1 MRQKMLFLGM
11 LALTLAVSA
20 AGIRSSWACSSM
32 GPDKHL
38 GVVKAINTPEGALVL
53 VDAETG
59 KPIQFIAPAKLL
71 EGIKVNDKAVV
82 TFKMEGEKLLAKEI
96 VLAKG

>member
-11 LALTLAVSA
+11 LALTLVVST

-96 VLAKG
+96 AIAKG